1 MTTSPNDD
9 WSAPS
14 TSSLPSAQ
22 HLSRAFPIKD
32 DWEDSDDEEDGPVL
46 LDARPQRVLDT
57 PPIIE
62 SPPSRGS
69 LPIPA
74 NSIAAAAF
82 KPTFTILKRPPS
94 NPQPKR
100 DSNEG
105 KREDFNEREARY
117 REARERIFGS
127 GQGDGGGSKSGSSS
141 SLDLSMKRQ
150 PKGPEEGEGK
160 GFKARSRKKEKEQ
173 SPLPVPDATVS
184 TTH

>member
-1 MTTSPNDD
+1 MATSPNDD

-14 TSSLPSAQ
+14 TSALPSAQ
-22 HLSRAFPIKD
+22 HLSKAFPIKD
-32 DWEDSDDEEDGPVL
+32 DWEDSDDEEV
-46 LDARPQRVLDT
+46 LDARPQRIPDT
-57 PPIIE
+57 PPVIE

-69 LPIPA
+69 FPIPA

-100 DSNEG
+100 DSTEG
-105 KREDFNEREARY
+105 KRDDFNEREARY

-127 GQGDGGGSKSGSSS
+127 GQGDGGGSSKSGSSS
-141 SLDLSMKRQ
+141 SLDLKRQ

-173 SPLPVPDATVS
+173 APPDAT
-184 TTH
+184 TH